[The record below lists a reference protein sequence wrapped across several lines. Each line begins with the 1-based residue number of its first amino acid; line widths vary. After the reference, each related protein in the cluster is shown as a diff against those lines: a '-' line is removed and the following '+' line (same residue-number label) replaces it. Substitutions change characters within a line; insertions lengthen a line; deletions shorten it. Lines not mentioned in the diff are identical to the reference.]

1 MRINSTD
8 STSVRDRKEA
18 LDSSREINQQRQERA
33 RMEWKVL
40 EQERLDKIRES
51 QKIRQTEI
59 DHQENSYQIKA

>member
-18 LDSSREINQQRQERA
+18 LDSSREINQQRQRA